1 MGRSAKVFRVLCF
14 AAAAAVALPLRA
26 AEPFLV
32 GAEFAYRVER
42 GDSLAAIGA
51 RFAVSPQALAAR
63 NRLSVSKR
71 LVAGRTLRIDN
82 RHIVPQVLDDGIL
95 INVPQRILYLFED
108 GRLAAW
114 YPVALGQPGSWQTP
128 TGSYRVVAKE
138 RDPTWE
144 VPLSIQQEMKR
155 KGERIRTKV
164 APGPE
169 NPLGNYWLGLS
180 LTCCGI
186 HGTNAPRSIYRFE
199 THGCIRLAPE
209 DAVDLFSRVSVGA
222 RVEIIY
228 DTVLVARDERGRLFV
243 EAHPDVYERHG
254 GPYEKALDFA
264 GNRDLRSA
272 SEAPGW
278 EEALRIAEGIAT
290 PLPASLRLSG
300 TTAPDRIRDSVAA
313 IGR

>member
-14 AAAAAVALPLRA
+14 AAAAAAALPLRA

-32 GAEFAYRVER
+32 GGQFDYRVRR
-42 GDSLAAIGA
+42 GDTLGGIGA
-51 RFAVSPQALAAR
+51 RFAVSSQSLAAR

-71 LVAGRTLRIDN
+71 LVAGRTLSVDN

-95 INVPQRILYLFED
+95 INVPQRLLYLFED

-128 TGSYRVVAKE
+128 TGSYRVISKE
-138 RDPTWE
+138 QDPTWE
-144 VPLSIQQEMKR
+144 VPLSIQEEMKR
-155 KGERIRTKV
+155 KGEQVRTKV
-164 APGPE
+164 APGPR

-186 HGTNAPRSIYRFE
+186 HGTNAPGSIYRFE

-209 DAVDLFSRVSVGA
+209 DAVDLFSRVSVGT
-222 RVEIIY
+222 RVEIVY
-228 DTVLVARDERGRLFV
+228 ETVLVARDERGRLFV
-243 EAHPDVYERHG
+243 EAHPDVYGRRD
-254 GPYEKALDFA
+254 GPYEKRLDFA
-264 GNRDLRSA
+264 RNRDLRFA

-278 EEALRIAEGIAT
+278 AEALQIAEGIAT
-290 PLPASLRLSG
+290 PLTASEGNFR
-300 TTAPDRIRDSVAA
+300 TTAADRIRDSVAA
-313 IGR
+313 RGR